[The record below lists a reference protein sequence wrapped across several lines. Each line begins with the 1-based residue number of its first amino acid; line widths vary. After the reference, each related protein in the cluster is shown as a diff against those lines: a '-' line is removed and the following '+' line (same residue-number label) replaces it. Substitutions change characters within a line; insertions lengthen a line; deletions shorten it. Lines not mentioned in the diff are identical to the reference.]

1 MRNATFILL
10 ALLALPLFGQEQPV
24 NQEAASATVAESSVK
39 TWFDPAMK
47 LTWRYEVLDDNSAKI
62 VGVGEFKEKFEK
74 LTVPSVI
81 DGHPVTTLGFAAFKG
96 AHNSMDYSKNSA
108 LDARLIVCIPTSV
121 TTIEEGTFHNTDSR
135 PSNVLTSRTLVELAP
150 GNEHFTL
157 EGRFFLISKE
167 GVLLHVYLPFNCLFV
182 EIPDG
187 VVRIGAHV
195 LEETATL
202 GQVSFP
208 DSLAEIGDHAFEGT
222 QLRELELP
230 FDVKVIGK
238 YAFSRDYEVK
248 KISFPENLTI
258 IDDSAFSNCN
268 SLVLV
273 ELPKKMEKIGE
284 KAFAYNR
291 SLKYLVF
298 PENVTEF
305 GKDAFKRCPM
315 KEILFQGGPVD
326 IERPREWRSCEWRV
340 FEENL
345 DAWNRAI
352 AAGKFR
358 GINIVEVAQM
368 TALSMIRLSADIE
381 LEKKRRPW

>member
-10 ALLALPLFGQEQPV
+10 ALLALPLFAQENPV
-24 NQEAASATVAESSVK
+24 NQESTSATATESSAK

-47 LTWRYEVLDDNSAKI
+47 LTWHYEVLDDNSAKI

-96 AHNSMDYSKNSA
+96 AHASMDHSKNST

-121 TTIEEGTFHNTDSR
+121 TTIEEGTFHDTAPR
-135 PSNVLTSRTLVELAP
+135 PSNTLTSRTLVELAP
-150 GNEHFTL
+150 GNEHFTI
-157 EGRFFLISKE
+157 EDRFFLISKE
-167 GVLLHVYLPFNCLFV
+167 GHLLHAYRPLNRPFA

-195 LEETATL
+195 LEECDL
-202 GQVSFP
+202 YQVSFP
-208 DSLAEIGDHAFEGT
+208 DSLVEIGDHAFKGT
-222 QLRELELP
+222 QLQEIELP

-238 YAFSRDYEVK
+238 YAFSRCYELK

-258 IDDSAFSNCN
+258 IDDSAFSNCD

-273 ELPKKMEKIGE
+273 ELPKKMEKIG
-284 KAFAYNR
+284 KKTFAYNR

-298 PENVTEF
+298 PETVTEF

-352 AAGKFR
+352 ATGKFR
-358 GINIVEVAQM
+358 GINIVEVAQL